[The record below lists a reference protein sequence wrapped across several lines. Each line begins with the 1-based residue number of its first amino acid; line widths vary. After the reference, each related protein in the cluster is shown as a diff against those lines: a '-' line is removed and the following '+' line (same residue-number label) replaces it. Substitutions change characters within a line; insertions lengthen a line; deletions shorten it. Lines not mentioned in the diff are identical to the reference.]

1 MIKCEINE
9 KTMQKTVELKGSGN
23 VILNE
28 FAALTGSIY
37 SMLAGA
43 GMGSEETA
51 SVIAKAVTDGIAK
64 TLIKKEGKSNEQFI

>member
-9 KTMQKTVELKGSGN
+9 KTMQKTVELKGPGN

-37 SMLAGA
+37 SVLAEA
-43 GMGSEETA
+43 GMGSEEIA
-51 SVIAKAVTDGIAK
+51 SVIAEAVTDGIAK
-64 TLIKKEGKSNEQFI
+64 SYNKRFSKDFD